1 MSENI
6 DNENKNIV
14 QDNDVENINVKEIEE
29 RTSVM
34 SGSVFDAVANLVNS
48 KPVETQ
54 EKQENE
60 PLQLY
65 VSSDG
70 KRMRNNGPGELVA
83 ICNKMTKDQLIEEV
97 VKRSQM
103 LDVAVQKATLNSWST
118 NDIAMYRKIFIED
131 YDTGYTEYAKY
142 YNNNVQ
148 LIKKNKI
155 EILDII
161 KKVPPPLS
169 YCNANY
175 GTNKF
180 VTLAH
185 QPGTD
190 IILSKVY
197 PYYDFYTPKVLLKDD
212 TKVAGIQLTMQS
224 REFPKIMNHYYGA
237 PGTTQYAGDFAN
249 AEEKIRLTYAEKFS
263 NCFSCL
269 KTYNFLNDKVIYQ
282 RLQKLLDAI
291 NEYKAKFVSINVEYK
306 FIFDL
311 IIDQIAYF
319 YIDKG
324 LLPKADEIDTA
335 VLTKALPVQTV
346 YKLLCHTKEEAK
358 EKVATL
364 PRLAEFTLYPIDY
377 YTGKQVINTVV
388 AKLIED
394 GSLPQGIEA
403 VKNMEK
409 IQNETRPR
417 LIFSS
422 EITENRKRLLAS
434 SPLEKMMMIDNVDPE
449 KLIDNIPSNI
459 RNEDVQKVL
468 DVNIQTGSTGVTKEN
483 TDRKTIEQNDLDII
497 V

>member
-1 MSENI
+1 M
-6 DNENKNIV
+6 
-14 QDNDVENINVKEIEE
+14 
-29 RTSVM
+29 
-34 SGSVFDAVANLVNS
+34 
-48 KPVETQ
+48 
-54 EKQENE
+54 
-60 PLQLY
+60 
-65 VSSDG
+65 
-70 KRMRNNGPGELVA
+70 
-83 ICNKMTKDQLIEEV
+83 
-97 VKRSQM
+97 
-103 LDVAVQKATLNSWST
+103 
-118 NDIAMYRKIFIED
+118 
-131 YDTGYTEYAKY
+131 
-142 YNNNVQ
+142 
-148 LIKKNKI
+148 
-155 EILDII
+155 
-161 KKVPPPLS
+161 
-169 YCNANY
+169 
-175 GTNKF
+175 
-180 VTLAH
+180 
-185 QPGTD
+185 
-190 IILSKVY
+190 
-197 PYYDFYTPKVLLKDD
+197 
-212 TKVAGIQLTMQS
+212 
-224 REFPKIMNHYYGA
+224 
-237 PGTTQYAGDFAN
+237 
-249 AEEKIRLTYAEKFS
+249 
-263 NCFSCL
+263 
-269 KTYNFLNDKVIYQ
+269 
-282 RLQKLLDAI
+282 
-291 NEYKAKFVSINVEYK
+291 EYK

-364 PRLAEFTLYPIDY
+364 PRLAEYTLYPIDY

-483 TDRKTIEQNDLDII
+483 TDRKTIEQNDIDDII